1 MDLETLL
8 APVSPDDQCG
18 ADLEYDASFA
28 EIDRLSQG
36 KPEQQIGTTIV
47 PAEEPDWKTL
57 QKKSAEFLARSKDL
71 RVAAHLTRALLR
83 NNGWSGLA
91 TGLGLLRGLVEK
103 YWDGVHPRLDPS
115 DDNDPTMRVNVFTSF
130 SDTPMLTAVRATP
143 IVASRAL
150 GRFSLR
156 DLEIAGGD
164 VPAPAAVEGAA
175 APPSMASIDGAAMEA
190 DLGGLD
196 ETAKSL
202 NACVESLKGLEDAI
216 SSHVDSSAAASF
228 GKLPALLRK
237 ANGYVSAKLAQR
249 TATSADGSA
258 GDGAV
263 AANGSNG
270 AGAAPARSFGGA
282 INSRE
287 DVIRALDAI
296 CAYYA
301 RNEPSSPI
309 PMFMERSKKLVMM
322 SFVDLIKELVPE
334 GLSKVDLLR
343 GQTEG

>member
-156 DLEIAGGD
+156 DLEIAAGD
-164 VPAPAAVEGAA
+164 VPAPAAADGAP
-175 APPSMASIDGAAMEA
+175 APPSMAAIDGAAMEA
-190 DLGGLD
+190 DLAGLD
-196 ETAKSL
+196 ETAKAL
-202 NACVESLKGLEDAI
+202 NACVESLKGLEEAI
-216 SSHVDSSAAASF
+216 SSRVDASAAASF
-228 GKLPALLRK
+228 GKLPALLYK
-237 ANGYVSAKLAQR
+237 ANQYVSGKLAQR
-249 TATSADGSA
+249 TAASAA
-258 GDGAV
+258 ATADGAV
-263 AANGSNG
+263 ATNGSN
-270 AGAAPARSFGGA
+270 GAAPARSFGGA

-334 GLSKVDLLR
+334 GLSKVDMLR

>member
-8 APVSPDDQCG
+8 APVSPDDLCG

-36 KPEQQIGTTIV
+36 KPEQQIGSTIV

-57 QKKSAEFLARSKDL
+57 QKKSTEFLARSKDL

-164 VPAPAAVEGAA
+164 VPAPAAADGAP
-175 APPSMASIDGAAMEA
+175 APPSLAAIDGAAMEA
-190 DLGGLD
+190 DLAGLD
-196 ETAKSL
+196 ETAKAL
-202 NACVESLKGLEDAI
+202 NACVETLKGLEEAI
-216 SSHVDSSAAASF
+216 SSRVDASAAASF
-228 GKLPALLRK
+228 GKLPALLYK
-237 ANGYVSAKLAQR
+237 ANQYVSGKLAQR
-249 TATSADGSA
+249 TAAGADA
-258 GDGAV
+258 TADGAV
-263 AANGSNG
+263 ATNGSN
-270 AGAAPARSFGGA
+270 GAAPARSFGGA

-322 SFVDLIKELVPE
+322 TFVDLIKELVPE
-334 GLSKVDLLR
+334 GLSKVDMLR

>member
-18 ADLEYDASFA
+18 ADLEYDASFS

-47 PAEEPDWKTL
+47 PAEEPDWKNV
-57 QKKSAEFLARSKDL
+57 QKKSTEFLAHSKDL

-91 TGLGLLRGLVEK
+91 TGLGLLRGLVER
-103 YWDGVHPRLDPS
+103 YWDGVHPRLDPT
-115 DDNDPTMRVNVFTSF
+115 DDNDPTMRINVFSSF
-130 SDTPMLTAVRATP
+130 SDTPMLAAVRATP
-143 IVASRAL
+143 LISSRAL

-164 VPAPAAVEGAA
+164 MQAPAAAEGAA
-175 APPSMASIDGAAMEA
+175 APPTMATIDGAAMDV
-190 DLGGLD
+190 DLAGLD

-202 NACVESLKGLEDAI
+202 HACVESLKGLEDAI
-216 SSHVDSSAAASF
+216 GARVDAAAAASF
-228 GKLPALLRK
+228 GKLPTLLRK
-237 ANGYVSAKLAQR
+237 ADNYIAGKLAQR
-249 TATSADGSA
+249 SGTSDAA
-258 GDGAV
+258 GEDGAV
-263 AANGSNG
+263 ETNGTHGTS
-270 AGAAPARSFGGA
+270 AGPARAFGGA
-282 INSRE
+282 INTRE
-287 DVIRALDAI
+287 DVVKALDAI

-309 PMFMERSKKLVMM
+309 PMFMERSKRLVMM

-334 GLSKVDLLR
+334 GLSKVDMLR
-343 GQTEG
+343 GQSEG